1 FDFSFV
7 PRYPGLSW
15 RRRRLFTGISRYIYL
30 PHTIAT
36 NLEPATTPQP
46 QALPSPVHSAG
57 VLHKRIDIEVSQGSS
72 QYACKLVQEVITQ

>member
-1 FDFSFV
+1 ISIFRLSQGIQ
-7 PRYPGLSW
+7 GLAGAVGVFLQAFRATS
-15 RRRRLFTGISRYIYL
+15 IS
-30 PHTIAT
+30 H

>member
-36 NLEPATTPQP
+36 NLEPATTPN
-46 QALPSPVHSAG
+46 LKHCLHPSIRQVCCI
-57 VLHKRIDIEVSQGSS
+57 KGST
-72 QYACKLVQEVITQ
+72 LR